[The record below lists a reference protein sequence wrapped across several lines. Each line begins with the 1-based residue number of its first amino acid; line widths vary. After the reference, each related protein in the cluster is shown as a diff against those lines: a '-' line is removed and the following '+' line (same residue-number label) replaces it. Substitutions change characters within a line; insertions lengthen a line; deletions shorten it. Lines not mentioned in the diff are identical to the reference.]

1 VLTIFVRFDGKAI
14 LTDLLKAI
22 CMSSTLELKSTSWI
36 LKTFFVVYLWFR
48 FKEKRIRFFA
58 TREWFNL

>member
-1 VLTIFVRFDGKAI
+1 VFTIFVMFDGKAI

-36 LKTFFVVYLWFR
+36 L
-48 FKEKRIRFFA
+48 
-58 TREWFNL
+58 